1 MWGDR
6 GIDGRRDAAAAR
18 REQELVARFR
28 LRMARAA
35 STIALI
41 VVTVIALY
49 VILQPVQ
56 YEPAPRPVLWALLAA
71 AAIVSLAIH
80 RRTRSGAEPV
90 PLSFLYLWTAA
101 VIAFDTAVV
110 YLAGDA
116 SSDIYLIYLLVV
128 LFAAATLPTWS
139 AALALAGAVIAY
151 LGILLRLG
159 GDMTD
164 PQIVLRV
171 ATFAVVGL
179 LGGYLARE
187 QQREIALRVEHEG
200 RQSDL
205 LARAISAQ
213 EGERNRIA
221 RELHD
226 GPVQALSAISM
237 QLGLVEEMTPAEL
250 AQSRPLV
257 VDGRAALRRTL
268 REVRRITQD
277 LRPSALD
284 DLGLVTA
291 VHDFA
296 TRRCDA
302 AGIRLRWEVS
312 GPSRRLAPPVETAVF
327 RILQEGVTNVVRHA
341 HARSARVSIAFVDG
355 HLRAEVEDDGVG
367 FDPDEVVHRARDG
380 GGVGLAGMRE
390 RASLLG
396 GTFRVDP
403 APSGGTHLRAE
414 IPIAHLTAGA
424 AT

>member
-1 MWGDR
+1 MSGDR
-6 GIDGRRDAAAAR
+6 KIDGRRDAAAVR
-18 REQELVARFR
+18 RERELVARFR

-35 STIALI
+35 STTALI
-41 VVTVIALY
+41 VVAAIALY
-49 VILQPVQ
+49 VVLQPVQ
-56 YEPAPRPVLWALLAA
+56 YEPAPRPLLWTLLGAA
-71 AAIVSLAIH
+71 ALVGYLIR
-80 RRTRSGAEPV
+80 RRTRRRADPL
-90 PLSFLYLWTAA
+90 PLSFFSLWTAA

-110 YLAGDA
+110 FLAGDA

-128 LFAAATLPTWS
+128 VFAAAILPAAG
-139 AALALAGAVIAY
+139 AALSLGGAVIAY
-151 LGILLRLG
+151 LAVLLTLG
-159 GDMTD
+159 GDMSD
-164 PQIVLRV
+164 PEIVLRV
-171 ATFAVVGL
+171 ATFGVVGF

-187 QQREIALRVEHEG
+187 QQREIGLRVEHES

-237 QLGLVEEMTPAEL
+237 QLGLVEDMTPDEYTR
-250 AQSRPLV
+250 SRGIV

-284 DLGLVTA
+284 DLGFVTA
-291 VHDFA
+291 VHDLA

-302 AGIRLRWEVS
+302 AGIHLRWEVR
-312 GPSRRLAPPVETAVF
+312 GPTRRLEPPVETAIF

-341 HARSARVSIAFVDG
+341 RARSARVSIAFVDG

-367 FDPDEVVHRARDG
+367 FDPDDVVYRARDG

-390 RASLLG
+390 RATLLG

-403 APSGGTHLRAE
+403 VPGGGTHVEAE
-414 IPIAHLTAGA
+414 IPIGA
-424 AT
+424 ST

>member
-6 GIDGRRDAAAAR
+6 KIVGRRDAAAAR

-41 VVTVIALY
+41 VVAAIALY
-49 VILQPVQ
+49 VVLQPVQ
-56 YEPAPRPVLWALLAA
+56 YEPAPRPLLWALLAA
-71 AAIVSLAIH
+71 AAVVSYLIR
-80 RRTRSGAEPV
+80 RRTRPHAEPLA
-90 PLSFLYLWTAA
+90 LSFFYLWTAA
-101 VIAFDTAVV
+101 VIAFDSGVV
-110 YLAGDA
+110 SLAGDA

-128 LFAAATLPTWS
+128 LFAAAILPTAS
-139 AALALAGAVIAY
+139 AALALAGATIAY

-164 PQIVLRV
+164 PEIVLRV
-171 ATFAVVGL
+171 ATFGVVGL

-226 GPVQALSAISM
+226 GPVQALSAVSM
-237 QLGLVEEMTPAEL
+237 RLGLVEEMTPEEYAL
-250 AQSRPLV
+250 SRSLV
-257 VDGRAALRRTL
+257 VEGRAALRRTL
-268 REVRRITQD
+268 GEVRRITQD

-284 DLGLVTA
+284 DLGFVTA
-291 VHDFA
+291 VHDLA
-296 TRRCDA
+296 VRRCDA
-302 AGIRLRWEVS
+302 AGIKLRWEVS
-312 GPSRRLAPPVETAVF
+312 GPARRLAPPVETAVF

-341 HARSARVSIAFVDG
+341 RARSARVSIVFVDG
-355 HLRAEVEDDGVG
+355 HLLAEVEDDGVG
-367 FDPDEVVHRARDG
+367 FDPDDIVYRARDG

-390 RASLLG
+390 RAMLLG

-403 APSGGTHLRAE
+403 VPGGGTRLFAE
-414 IPIAHLTAGA
+414 IPIGA